1 MEKLYQSDSH
11 ALFLM
16 QRGEVEGPFEP
27 DDVKELLSRHE
38 ISPTTLAR
46 YGEEGRW
53 TPISILLKPVGN
65 DVSKTMPSIAKR
77 RSLVKVV
84 GSVLGVATLAA
95 SLAGSWHLYLE
106 KQRSE
111 GDVSRAAQHRET
123 LLQESLGRKSSELEA
138 KRNQV
143 DNLTS
148 KLAEQ
153 AAAKKENDERIQR
166 LQSDLKEAVDGLSR
180 ETQRSAVFEGLSKDL
195 AGDQQMLRESLL
207 PAIGLPADLYLS
219 VHVDPGLLK
228 VEPLAIRAA
237 LSGPLITAG
246 FKVVFDPPT
255 DRPYL
260 LVNYAFSQASNTQGG
275 FAAYTATARCV
286 GLAWQSGDVRP
297 TILFSELAGGYAG
310 RDSGYTKSILAD
322 AAMFG
327 GMLADSLGKFDRDAL
342 TVDYDMLDPDAELE
356 KAATKLRNLTPSDE
370 KPVAATGTGFLVS
383 PKGLMVTNHHV
394 IEGHDK
400 VEIWVPST
408 GKTLAARV
416 IASDRSNDLALL
428 RVEPATDIP
437 ADLAFPVIAKSPP
450 DVGQTVFTVGFPV
463 PEIMGREPKYSQGV
477 LNAHSGGRDNIR
489 FLQHSIPIQPG
500 NSGGFLVS
508 EAGEVCGVVQSTLNA
523 MVLLGEAGALPQ
535 NVNYAIKSERLWDFT
550 AAQGLDSEL
559 REGERKPIEA
569 KDALRLSVLITTR
582 VK

>member
-1 MEKLYQSDSH
+1 MKELQQSDSGG
-11 ALFLM
+11 LFLR
-16 QRGEVEGPFEP
+16 QKGEVEGPFEP
-27 DDVKELLSRHE
+27 DDVRELLLRHE
-38 ISPTTLAR
+38 IPPTTLAR
-46 YGEEGRW
+46 HGETGKW
-53 TPISILLKPVGN
+53 TPISILLKPTGDSEPKAPPPV
-65 DVSKTMPSIAKR
+65 AKR
-77 RSLVKVV
+77 RPLVKVAGAV
-84 GSVLGVATLAA
+84 LVVAAIAGSLAA
-95 SLAGSWHLYLE
+95 SWHLYRE
-106 KQRSE
+106 SQRTENENSK
-111 GDVSRAAQHRET
+111 AAQHREN
-123 LLQESLGRKSSELEA
+123 LLQDSLGKKSLELDE
-138 KRNQV
+138 KCKEV
-143 DNLTS
+143 DVLTS
-148 KLAEQ
+148 KLAEG
-153 AAAKKENDERIQR
+153 ALASKENDERIRR
-166 LQSDLKEAVDGLSR
+166 LQSDLKEAVDGLAR
-180 ETQRSAVFEGLSKDL
+180 ETQRAAVFEGLSKDL
-195 AGDQQMLRESLL
+195 ASDQQLLRESLL
-207 PAIGLPADLYLS
+207 PAIGLPLDLYLR

-228 VEPLAIRAA
+228 VEPLAVRTA
-237 LSGPLITAG
+237 LSGPLTIAG
-246 FKVVFDPPT
+246 FKVVFEPPT
-255 DRPYL
+255 DRQYL

-286 GLAWQSGDVRP
+286 GLAWQSGSVRP
-297 TILFSELAGGYAG
+297 TILFSEFAGGYAG
-310 RDSGYTKSILAD
+310 SNSGYTKSILAD

-327 GMLADSLGKFDRDAL
+327 EMLADSLGKFDRDAL

-356 KAATKLRNLTPSDE
+356 KAAAMLRSLTSSDE

-416 IASDRSNDLALL
+416 IASDRNNDLALL
-428 RVEPATDIP
+428 RVEPVTDLP
-437 ADLAFPVIAKSPP
+437 ADLVFPVIAKSPP

-508 EAGEVCGVVQSTLNA
+508 EAGEVCGIVQSTLNA

-535 NVNYAIKSERLWDFT
+535 NVNYAIKSERLWDFA
-550 AAQGLDSEL
+550 AAQALTSEL
-559 REGERKPIEA
+559 GEGERKPIEA